1 MSSPSWAIIEV
12 TATGRR
18 EALAD
23 LSSRGVPTR
32 AFRRK
37 PRSSPILG
45 RSDFETE
52 LFPTHLWIHEVALPE
67 GQRRMVLP
75 GVVRVL
81 LHEKGRPLCIPQSV
95 VNHLDDYCRVT
106 ETRDVPPFLA
116 MLDLLDGRERLWF
129 VLETWASWP
138 LLPQTT
144 AESQGDWTKSINETA
159 EQMVIQHV

>member
-12 TATGRR
+12 TETGCRD
-18 EALAD
+18 ALAD

-32 AFRRK
+32 AFRRRA
-37 PRSSPILG
+37 RSSPILG

-52 LFPTHLWIHEVALPE
+52 LFPAHLWIHEVALPE
-67 GQRRMVLP
+67 RQTPMVLP

-106 ETRDVPPFLA
+106 DTRNVPPFLA

-129 VLETWASWP
+129 VLESWATWP

-144 AESQGDWTKSINETA
+144 AESQGDSTKSIDETA
-159 EQMVIQHV
+159 DQRVIQHV